1 MAIKFLSNSFYALI
15 IIDASVKNN
24 ITTSI
29 SHVYIHNKL
38 ITKTIYCAVNIMST
52 KAKLFAIR
60 CGINQAT
67 NSTSIS
73 KIIIITNSIH
83 AARKIFDLLS
93 HFFQSYTAIILKEL

>member
-1 MAIKFLSNSFYALI
+1 MAIKSLSNFSHALI
-15 IIDASVKNN
+15 IMDASIKNN
-24 ITTSI
+24 IATSI
-29 SHVYIHNKL
+29 SYVYIHNKL
-38 ITKTIYCAVNIMST
+38 ITKTLYYAVNIMST

-83 AARKIFDLLS
+83 VARKIFDLLS
-93 HFFQSYTAIILKEL
+93 YIFQSYATIILKEL

>member
-1 MAIKFLSNSFYALI
+1 MAIKSLNNSSHALI
-15 IIDASVKNN
+15 IMDASVKNN
-24 ITTSI
+24 IATSI

-38 ITKTIYCAVNIMST
+38 ITKTLYYAVNIMST

-60 CGINQAT
+60 YGINQAT

-83 AARKIFDLLS
+83 TTRKIFDLLS
-93 HFFQSYTAIILKEL
+93 HLFQIYTAIILKEL